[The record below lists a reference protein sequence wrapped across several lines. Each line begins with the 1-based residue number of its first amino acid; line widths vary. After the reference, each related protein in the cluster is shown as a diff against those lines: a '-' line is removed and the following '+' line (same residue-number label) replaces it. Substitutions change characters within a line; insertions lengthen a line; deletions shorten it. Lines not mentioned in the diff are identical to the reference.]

1 VQAAGGAGR
10 IIGLLEALFLVPP
23 RFSFFGFWAIWVLYW
38 GFYWE
43 LHWDPCRPEARFFC
57 GR

>member
-23 RFSFFGFWAIWVLYW
+23 RFSFFWVLGDLGVVLGVVLGPPLGGR
-38 GFYWE
+38 GFVV
-43 LHWDPCRPEARFFC
+43 
-57 GR
+57 GNMQG